1 MVPTIIFLLFI
12 SGQFKW
18 LFDIVNGFFLLAFI
32 VPIAGALG
40 LRFWY
45 NLNVVQ
51 GKCPNCGAEVR
62 LPNLIH
68 PIDRASIFW
77 PSMPPIVPNP

>member
-1 MVPTIIFLLFI
+1 MVPTIIFVLFI

-18 LFDIVNGFFLLAFI
+18 LFDIVNGFFILALI
-32 VPIAGALG
+32 VPLVGALG

-62 LPNLIH
+62 LSILIH
-68 PIDRASIFW
+68 RINLAS
-77 PSMPPIVPNP
+77 VL